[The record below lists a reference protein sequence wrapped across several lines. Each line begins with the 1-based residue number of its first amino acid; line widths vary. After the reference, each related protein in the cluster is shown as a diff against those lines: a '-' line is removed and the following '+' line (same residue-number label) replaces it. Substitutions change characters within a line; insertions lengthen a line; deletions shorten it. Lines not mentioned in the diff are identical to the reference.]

1 MADVAATMRKADPS
15 ALHADEEYLA
25 ASRVLPKGSAI
36 GIGVTAIG
44 GVLPGTVGASMLGDS
59 VESVAEATGSE
70 AAVQMAFG
78 LTARRIVVWKCSAV
92 SGKPTEVIGEIA
104 LSSIDSVSFEKSL
117 FAGALTIEFTSGK
130 TAEFT
135 MVKADKPHRFAEA
148 LQARLTDERPPV
160 SGQ

>member
-1 MADVAATMRKADPS
+1 M
-15 ALHADEEYLA
+15 
-25 ASRVLPKGSAI
+25 
-36 GIGVTAIG
+36 
-44 GVLPGTVGASMLGDS
+44 
-59 VESVAEATGSE
+59 
-70 AAVQMAFG
+70 
-78 LTARRIVVWKCSAV
+78 
-92 SGKPTEVIGEIA
+92 
-104 LSSIDSVSFEKSL
+104 SFEKSL